1 MNTTFAICLV
11 IFFSFIAECLTWI
24 LRKDKTFVFGYVS
37 AIRILAICLSIC
49 TIYCVNK
56 QYADYE
62 FLNEAN
68 SFKRELLQHQDSL
81 ITYQRTMI
89 DDLANHLWEKH
100 NCDIPQFD
108 GNLMDNIQSEEDYLD
123 SLYSTQL

>member
-1 MNTTFAICLV
+1 MNITFAICLV
-11 IFFSFIAECLTWI
+11 IFFSFVGECLTWI

-37 AIRILAICLSIC
+37 AIRILAIGSSIC
-49 TIYCVNK
+49 TVYCINK
-56 QYADYE
+56 QYSDYE

-89 DDLANHLWEKH
+89 DDLTNHLWEKH

-108 GNLMDNIQSEEDYLD
+108 GNLMDNIQYEEEYLD